1 MNGMI
6 KMAALAALLTSAAAF
21 ANEDPSQ
28 AQTPATTP
36 GDTSMA
42 TDTQWPEFTTLDT
55 NGDGY
60 VSQEE
65 AAANASLAA
74 KFSELDTDK
83 NGALSSSEYRKGRD
97 MAKSGDQTEETP
109 QQ

>member
-6 KMAALAALLTSAAAF
+6 KIVAVAALLAPAAAF

-28 AQTPATTP
+28 TPAPATNP

-42 TDTQWPEFTTLDT
+42 TEAQWPEFTTLDT

-60 VSQEE
+60 VTQEE
-65 AAANASLAA
+65 ARASTELAA
-74 KFSELDTDK
+74 KFTELDADK
-83 NGALSSSEYRKGRD
+83 NGALSSSEYQKGR
-97 MAKSGDQTEETP
+97 KSKKSP